1 MTRDWSW
8 RNTSALYEQDY
19 GVPKGLAVRS
29 GSVWTRQY
37 EKATISVDCATLK
50 PTIGL

>member
-37 EKATISVDCATLK
+37 EKVTISDAQTDDWAVNEF
-50 PTIGL
+50 